1 MLCLRAALADADSF
15 ASLRAWLQQRA
26 ASLPCKLQQVSASAN
41 GVTTMLTAPRGRGEP
56 SLSQTAGCKSS
67 VVALGD
73 ARTGKRGNGETE
85 KAGREEERRKEEG
98 KEGMEVEKLEKME
111 KMEKMEKLEKE
122 DGKMEEETGEKEKK
136 GSEKRGEAEQKMEIE
151 SAQPDEKEERKEGST
166 VVAPSKTSIAIP
178 LPAIIEVPATQES
191 DRLFP
196 R

>member
-111 KMEKMEKLEKE
+111 KMEKMEKE
-122 DGKMEEETGEKEKK
+122 DGKMEEEKGEKGSEK